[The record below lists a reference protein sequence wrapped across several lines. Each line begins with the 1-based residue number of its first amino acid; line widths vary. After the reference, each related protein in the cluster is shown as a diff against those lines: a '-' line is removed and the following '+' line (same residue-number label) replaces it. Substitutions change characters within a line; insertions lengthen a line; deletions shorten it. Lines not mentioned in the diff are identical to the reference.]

1 MVGSGEQAVIMKRR
15 EYTNNALLKSLPH
28 SVLNK
33 LAAHFEPVELE
44 LGQVLYEAG
53 ETRTHAYF
61 PTEGIVSIIQMLEGG
76 ASSEIALIGPNGMVG
91 ITTILGGST
100 QPNRVMVQSPG
111 QAFRIPAEV
120 LNQEMRK
127 GGVLMSVLL
136 LYVQVLYTQVAQSA
150 VCNRHHTL
158 QQQLCRWLLL
168 SLDCIDGD
176 ELTLTQELIAGI
188 LGVRREGI
196 TRAAGHLQSMH
207 LIEYRRGVIKVLDR
221 PRLEEAS
228 CECYWIIARETHRLQ
243 SMQASMN

>member
-1 MVGSGEQAVIMKRR
+1 MKQR
-15 EYTNNALLKSLPH
+15 EYTDNTLLKNLPNGE
-28 SVLNK
+28 LNK
-33 LAAHFEPVELE
+33 LAVHFEPVELT

-53 ETRTHAYF
+53 EQRTHAYF

-76 ASSEIALIGPNGMVG
+76 ASSEIALIGSHGMVG

-120 LNQEMRK
+120 LAREMRK
-127 GGVLMSVLL
+127 GGALMSVLL

-150 VCNRHHTL
+150 ICNRHHTL
-158 QQQLCRWLLL
+158 QQHLCRWLLL

-207 LIEYRRGVIKVLDR
+207 IIEYRRGVIKVLDR
-221 PRLEEAS
+221 PRLEQAS
-228 CECYWIIARETHRLQ
+228 CECYWIVTRESHRLQ
-243 SMQASMN
+243 SLQAFMN